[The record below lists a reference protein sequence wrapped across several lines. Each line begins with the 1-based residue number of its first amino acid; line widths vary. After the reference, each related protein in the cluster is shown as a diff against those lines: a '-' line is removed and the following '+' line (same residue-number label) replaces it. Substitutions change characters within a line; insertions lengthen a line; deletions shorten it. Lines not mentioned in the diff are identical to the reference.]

1 MKQYL
6 DLLQKIMDE
15 GVDKGDRTGVGT
27 RSVFGVQARFDLA
40 DGFPLL
46 TTKKMFLKA
55 IIHELIW
62 FVRGDTNLKYLVDN
76 GVRIWNEWPFQKYL
90 EANDL
95 AAKYP
100 KYTPEWEEQMQIYV
114 ERVKTDEQFAKEWG
128 DLGPIYGKQWRDFG
142 GVDQLKDVIERIK
155 TNPND
160 RRMIVSAWNP
170 PEIPKM
176 ALPPCHCFFQFY
188 VADGKLSL
196 QMYQRSCDTFL
207 GVPFN
212 IASYALL
219 LMMVAQVTG
228 LKPGTFVH
236 VYGDLHIYQNH
247 FEQVKEQLSRE
258 PRKLPTMKI
267 NLNVK
272 NIEDFKFEDFTLE
285 NYDPHPAIKAPIAV

>member
-6 DLLQKIMDE
+6 DLLKKIMEE
-15 GVDKGDRTGVGT
+15 GVDKSDRTGVGT

-90 EANDL
+90 EANNL
-95 AAKYP
+95 SVKYP
-100 KYTPEWEEQMQIYV
+100 KYTPDWEEQMQIYV
-114 ERVKTDEQFAKEWG
+114 DKIKTDEQFAKQWG

-155 TNPND
+155 KNPDD

-236 VYGDLHIYQNH
+236 VYGDLHIYNNH

-258 PRKLPTMKI
+258 PKKLPTMKI
-267 NLNVK
+267 NPSVK
-272 NIEDFKFEDFTLE
+272 NIEDFKFEDFVLE
-285 NYDPHPAIKAPIAV
+285 NYDSHPAIKAPIAV

>member
-27 RSVFGVQARFDLA
+27 RSVFGAQARFDLSE
-40 DGFPLL
+40 GFPLL

-62 FVRGDTNLKYLVDN
+62 FVRGDTNIKYLVDN
-76 GVRIWNEWPFQKYL
+76 GVRIWNEWPYQKYL
-90 EANDL
+90 EANNL
-95 AAKYP
+95 ADKYK
-100 KYTPEWEEQMQIYV
+100 KYTPEWEEKMAEFV
-114 ERVKTDEQFAKEWG
+114 ENVKSDAEFASKWG
-128 DLGPIYGKQWRDFG
+128 DLGPVYGKQWRDFG
-142 GVDQLKDVIERIK
+142 GVDQLMDIIERIK
-155 TNPND
+155 KNPND

-170 PEIPKM
+170 PEIPQM
-176 ALPPCHCFFQFY
+176 ALPPCHLLFQFY

-212 IASYALL
+212 IASYSLL

-236 VYGDLHIYQNH
+236 VYGDLHIYTNH
-247 FEQVKEQLSRE
+247 FDQVKEQLSRQ
-258 PRKLPTMKI
+258 PKPLPIMKI
-267 NLNVK
+267 NPAVK
-272 NIEDFKFEDFTLE
+272 KIEDFVYEDFTLE
-285 NYDPHPAIKAPIAV
+285 GYDPYPTIKAPIAV

>member
-6 DLLQKIMDE
+6 DLLKKIMDE
-15 GVDKGDRTGVGT
+15 GVDKSDRTGVGT
-27 RSVFGVQARFDLA
+27 RSVFGAQARFDLSE
-40 DGFPLL
+40 GFPLL

-62 FVRGDTNLKYLVDN
+62 FVKGDTNIKYLVDN
-76 GVRIWNEWPFQKYL
+76 GVRIWNEWPYQKYL
-90 EANDL
+90 ETNGWVE
-95 AAKYP
+95 KYP
-100 KYTPEWEEQMQIYV
+100 KYTPEWEEKMAGFV
-114 ERVKTDEQFAKEWG
+114 ENIKNDAQFAKQWG
-128 DLGPIYGKQWRDFG
+128 ELGPVYGKQWRDFG

-155 TNPND
+155 TKPND

-170 PEIPKM
+170 PEIPQM
-176 ALPPCHCFFQFY
+176 ALPPCHLLFQFY
-188 VADGKLSL
+188 VANGKLSL

-212 IASYALL
+212 IASYSLL
-219 LMMVAQVTG
+219 LMMVAQVVG

-236 VYGDLHIYQNH
+236 VYGDLHIYSNH
-247 FEQVKEQLSRE
+247 FDQVKEQLSRE

-267 NLNVK
+267 NQSIK

-285 NYDPHPAIKAPIAV
+285 GYDPHPTIKAPIAV